1 MRAFLKS
8 HGSLDLTEGPV
19 IRNIITFTFPLF
31 LGQLLQQLYN
41 IEDAW
46 VIGNFSSNDAFAAV
60 ASTGTV
66 VFLIIGFFAGLGT
79 GGSVLISRFFGAH
92 DQEMVSRSIHTHF
105 LMAIAASLI
114 STAAG
119 LLFNRPLLL
128 LLGTPEAVLPYAQQ
142 YLSIY
147 FAGVS
152 TVIIYNVSMA
162 IMRSLGDSLHPLYYL
177 IFSSFLNMG
186 LDLLFVIGFRRGI
199 AGAALATVI
208 SQGVSAILCVR
219 HLMRLPGYMRLDF
232 RKLKLHRSLMKEL
245 ISLGLPAGLQNAVIT
260 VGNLAVQKNI
270 NSFGP
275 YAMAGQG
282 AYARIEGFVFLP
294 IMSLSLSIPTF
305 ISQNLGARQYER
317 AKKGAR
323 FGVLSAVVLAELVG
337 IFFYLFS
344 PALISFFVS
353 EPESV
358 RLGAS
363 YARVTSLF
371 YFLLAFAHAT
381 AGVMRG
387 CGKAVVPMANMLIF
401 WCGIRIVYVTT
412 ILHFIPQFQMIAWAY
427 PLTWGLS
434 DIIFAY
440 FLLKSDWV
448 HNFDRRSV

>member
-1 MRAFLKS
+1 
-8 HGSLDLTEGPV
+8 
-19 IRNIITFTFPLF
+19 
-31 LGQLLQQLYN
+31 
-41 IEDAW
+41 
-46 VIGNFSSNDAFAAV
+46 
-60 ASTGTV
+60 
-66 VFLIIGFFAGLGT
+66 
-79 GGSVLISRFFGAH
+79 
-92 DQEMVSRSIHTHF
+92 
-105 LMAIAASLI
+105 
-114 STAAG
+114 
-119 LLFNRPLLL
+119 
-128 LLGTPEAVLPYAQQ
+128 
-142 YLSIY
+142 
-147 FAGVS
+147 
-152 TVIIYNVSMA
+152 
-162 IMRSLGDSLHPLYYL
+162 
-177 IFSSFLNMG
+177 
-186 LDLLFVIGFRRGI
+186 
-199 AGAALATVI
+199 
-208 SQGVSAILCVR
+208 
-219 HLMRLPGYMRLDF
+219 
-232 RKLKLHRSLMKEL
+232 
-245 ISLGLPAGLQNAVIT
+245 
-260 VGNLAVQKNI
+260 
-270 NSFGP
+270 
-275 YAMAGQG
+275 
-282 AYARIEGFVFLP
+282 
-294 IMSLSLSIPTF
+294 MSLSLSIPTF

-337 IFFYLFS
+337 IFFYLFA